1 MNATYVKVFSL
12 LSRKIS
18 AALLSSL
25 SFGIIIAFFFMTTI
39 DAQEPDV
46 YYFDFIEVILIYV
59 FYSIPAYV
67 LLAIPFSIFID
78 KYRKTAS
85 LSYYKKS
92 ILYSIAGIIAAIICY
107 SFMGGSLPADW
118 KPLLLFAVY
127 GLISANLF
135 LLFLIIVD
143 KIRE

>member
-1 MNATYVKVFSL
+1 MNETYIKIFSL
-12 LSRKIS
+12 LSRNFS

-25 SFGIIIAFFFMTTI
+25 TFGIIFAFFFMITTNR
-39 DAQEPDV
+39 QEPDV
-46 YYFDFIEVILIYV
+46 YYFDFFEVILIYV

-107 SFMGGSLPADW
+107 SFMGGSLLGDW
-118 KPLLLFAVY
+118 KALLLFAVY

-135 LLFLIIVD
+135 LMFLGVIA
-143 KIRE
+143 KIRK